1 VWKSIGKLLNARC
14 TSAASRVRSTPLRF
28 ARANATAEIR
38 ITTITSLILPNLLL
52 MTTILA
58 LVLPGP
64 LTEPARFG
72 EQDASCHQIVEQT
85 WM

>member
-1 VWKSIGKLLNARC
+1 VEKYWEAIKRPMHVGC
-14 TSAASRVRSTPLRF
+14 FSRQKHPLRF

-38 ITTITSLILPNLLL
+38 ITTITSLNLPNLLL